1 MPNRILIVEDEPDIL
16 ALLTFNLEAQGYQ
29 VLTATDGKE
38 GYHKASTGNIDLLLL
53 DLMLPKMHG
62 IHVCQKLRSQP
73 QTLKLPIIMLSAL
86 GDEEDI
92 VKGLDTGADDYIS
105 KPFQVK
111 ILLARIRRLLKSK
124 AKSTSPK
131 IILGPL
137 QLDTDKHKFL
147 LDDTEIELTSS
158 EFKGLLYFMQSPGQV
173 FTRNQIMSA
182 VHGEDY
188 LVSARAIDVLIVNLR
203 KKLGR
208 VGEWVQTVRGV
219 GYRFKDNIL

>member
-62 IHVCQKLRSQP
+62 INVCQKLRSQP

-92 VKGLDTGADDYIS
+92 VAVQKEYIRLADLLWNGTEGLAPKTMEDRDI
-105 KPFQVK
+105 FE
-111 ILLARIRRLLKSK
+111 LL
-124 AKSTSPK
+124 
-131 IILGPL
+131 GF
-137 QLDTDKHKFL
+137 D
-147 LDDTEIELTSS
+147 
-158 EFKGLLYFMQSPGQV
+158 
-173 FTRNQIMSA
+173 
-182 VHGEDY
+182 
-188 LVSARAIDVLIVNLR
+188 
-203 KKLGR
+203 
-208 VGEWVQTVRGV
+208 
-219 GYRFKDNIL
+219 